1 MASPKLQKVNP
12 TYECL
17 FKAHKKVDAPTIKV
31 EFTNNTMWEQNIGN
45 INCNE
50 LRSELFSKAEQIGED
65 DDEEE
70 WDASKEDDDEGGD
83 DSAEEEVE
91 DPKAKKGAAAGKAA
105 AAKPAA
111 TAKTAPAVKAAKK

>member
-12 TYECL
+12 AFECL
-17 FKAHKKVDAPTIKV
+17 FKTHKRDDAPTIKV
-31 EFTNNTMWEQNIGN
+31 DFTNNTSWEQNIGN

-70 WDASKEDDDEGGD
+70 WDASKEDLDESVED
-83 DSAEEEVE
+83 ESIQEEE
-91 DPKAKKGAAAGKAA
+91 DPKAKKATSKG
-105 AAKPAA
+105 AAKPAP
-111 TAKTAPAVKAAKK
+111 AKAAPAKAAKK